1 MIFHYSYISVKNKS
15 NNRTQIS
22 ATEYRRNKIKRL
34 LKKTRHN
41 SKTRQNRDNTHEN
54 DKKDGS
60 GTSGRMASGISGSMM
75 ELKKEHIQIQQNQ
88 KELNNIKL

>member
-34 LKKTRHN
+34 LKKKRHN

-54 DKKDGS
+54 DKKKKYL
-60 GTSGRMASGISGSMM
+60 
-75 ELKKEHIQIQQNQ
+75 ELEFIEMWNKCP
-88 KELNNIKL
+88 LYKLPYSLLHCSL